1 MKASKRKSDAAR
13 WANQVIRGRTLLLMV
28 TLGICTFL
36 VLFWK
41 LFDLQINRHEE
52 MQERAV
58 NQQTRSASIAAS
70 RGTIYDRNGN
80 IIAVSATAETINIS
94 PREIADFVKAQEK
107 ANGLKARFVDVMDR
121 DTEAFNVVSAAFGMP
136 KATDEEKAARSAAI
150 QKGLEGC
157 TKTPFE
163 MMELAVEALELTA
176 GLLGKS
182 NDAAASD
189 LGVSAL
195 SLRAAIQ
202 GAWLNVLINI
212 GSLKNKE
219 LAEDYRAKGEALL
232 AKALP
237 LADEIYEAVVK
248 TM

>member
-1 MKASKRKSDAAR
+1 MKLAELKTAEFVDLLASDAPAPGGGS
-13 WANQVIRGRTLLLMV
+13 AAALEGALGAALTAMV
-28 TLGICTFL
+28 CGLTVGKKKYAEF
-36 VLFWK
+36 
-41 LFDLQINRHEE
+41 EE
-52 MQERAV
+52 LAQ
-58 NQQTRSASIAAS
+58 SAQA
-70 RGTIYDRNGN
+70 
-80 IIAVSATAETINIS
+80 
-94 PREIADFVKAQEK
+94 KALD
-107 ANGLKARFVDVMDR
+107 LKARFVDVMDR

-163 MMELAVEALELTA
+163 MMELAAETLELTA
-176 GLLGKS
+176 SILGKS
-182 NDAAASD
+182 NDSAASD

-237 LADEIYEAVVK
+237 LADEIYDTVVK
-248 TM
+248 SM

>member
-1 MKASKRKSDAAR
+1 MKLAELKTAEFVDLLASDAPAPGGGS
-13 WANQVIRGRTLLLMV
+13 AAALEGALGAALTAMV
-28 TLGICTFL
+28 CGLTVGKKKYAEFQELA
-36 VLFWK
+36 
-41 LFDLQINRHEE
+41 EE
-52 MQERAV
+52 AQKK
-58 NQQTRSASIAAS
+58 
-70 RGTIYDRNGN
+70 
-80 IIAVSATAETINIS
+80 AT
-94 PREIADFVKAQEK
+94 D
-107 ANGLKARFVDVMDR
+107 LKARFVDVMDR

-163 MMELAVEALELTA
+163 MMELAVETLELTA
-176 GLLGKS
+176 SILGKS
-182 NDAAASD
+182 NDSAASD

-212 GSLKNKE
+212 GSLKDTA
-219 LAEDYRAKGEALL
+219 LAEDYRKKGEALL
-232 AKALP
+232 AQALP
-237 LADEIYEAVVK
+237 LADQIYDAVVK

>member
-1 MKASKRKSDAAR
+1 MKLAELKTAGFVDLLASDAPAPGGGS
-13 WANQVIRGRTLLLMV
+13 AAALEGALGAALTAMV
-28 TLGICTFL
+28 CGLTVGKKKYAEFQELA
-36 VLFWK
+36 
-41 LFDLQINRHEE
+41 EE
-52 MQERAV
+52 AQKK
-58 NQQTRSASIAAS
+58 
-70 RGTIYDRNGN
+70 
-80 IIAVSATAETINIS
+80 AT
-94 PREIADFVKAQEK
+94 D
-107 ANGLKARFVDVMDR
+107 LKARFVDVMDR

-163 MMELAVEALELTA
+163 MMELAAETLELTA
-176 GLLGKS
+176 SILGKS
-182 NDAAASD
+182 NDSAASD

-219 LAEDYRAKGEALL
+219 LAEDYRKKGEALL

-237 LADEIYEAVVK
+237 LADQIYDTVVK
-248 TM
+248 SM

>member
-1 MKASKRKSDAAR
+1 MKLAELKTSEFVDLLASDAPAPGGGS
-13 WANQVIRGRTLLLMV
+13 AAALEGALGAALTAMV
-28 TLGICTFL
+28 CGLTVGKKKYAEFQELA
-36 VLFWK
+36 
-41 LFDLQINRHEE
+41 EE
-52 MQERAV
+52 AQKK
-58 NQQTRSASIAAS
+58 
-70 RGTIYDRNGN
+70 
-80 IIAVSATAETINIS
+80 AT
-94 PREIADFVKAQEK
+94 D
-107 ANGLKARFVDVMDR
+107 LKARFVDVMDR

-150 QKGLEGC
+150 QEGLKGC

-163 MMELAVEALELTA
+163 MMELAAETLELTA
-176 GLLGKS
+176 SVLGKS
-182 NDAAASD
+182 NDSAASD

-212 GSLKNKE
+212 GSLKDQA

-237 LADEIYEAVVK
+237 LADEIYSTVVK
-248 TM
+248 AM

>member
-1 MKASKRKSDAAR
+1 MKLAELKTAEFVDLLASDAPAPGGGS
-13 WANQVIRGRTLLLMV
+13 AAALEGALGAALTAMV
-28 TLGICTFL
+28 CSLTVGKKKYAEF
-36 VLFWK
+36 
-41 LFDLQINRHEE
+41 EE
-52 MQERAV
+52 TAK
-58 NQQTRSASIAAS
+58 AAQ
-70 RGTIYDRNGN
+70 
-80 IIAVSATAETINIS
+80 A
-94 PREIADFVKAQEK
+94 KAID
-107 ANGLKARFVDVMDR
+107 LKARFVDVMDR

-163 MMELAVEALELTA
+163 MMELAVETLELTA
-176 GLLGKS
+176 SVLGKT
-182 NDAAASD
+182 NDSAASD

-219 LAEDYRAKGEALL
+219 LGEDYRKKGEALL
-232 AKALP
+232 ARALP
-237 LADEIYEAVVK
+237 LADQIYDAVVK
-248 TM
+248 SM

>member
-1 MKASKRKSDAAR
+1 MKKLAELTVTEFADLLASDAPAPGGGS
-13 WANQVIRGRTLLLMV
+13 AAALEGAIGAALTAMV
-28 TLGICTFL
+28 CGLTKGKKKFAE
-36 VLFWK
+36 FN
-41 LFDLQINRHEE
+41 DL
-52 MQERAV
+52 AV
-58 NQQTRSASIAAS
+58 EAEAKALALK
-70 RGTIYDRNGN
+70 DRF
-80 IIAVSATAETINIS
+80 I
-94 PREIADFVKAQEK
+94 
-107 ANGLKARFVDVMDR
+107 DVMDR

-157 TKTPFE
+157 TATPFE
-163 MMELAVEALELTA
+163 MMEIAVETLELT
-176 GLLGKS
+176 GSILGKS
-182 NDAAASD
+182 NDSAASD

-219 LAEDYRAKGEALL
+219 LAEDYRVKGEALL

-237 LADEIYEAVVK
+237 LADKIYAEVV
-248 TM
+248 TML

>member
-1 MKASKRKSDAAR
+1 MKLAELKTAEFVDLLASDAPAPGGGS
-13 WANQVIRGRTLLLMV
+13 AAALEGALGAALTAMV
-28 TLGICTFL
+28 CGLTVGKKKYAEFQELAEEAQKKAT
-36 VLFWK
+36 
-41 LFDLQINRHEE
+41 DLK
-52 MQERAV
+52 V
-58 NQQTRSASIAAS
+58 
-70 RGTIYDRNGN
+70 
-80 IIAVSATAETINIS
+80 
-94 PREIADFVKAQEK
+94 
-107 ANGLKARFVDVMDR
+107 RFVDVMDR

-136 KATDEEKAARSAAI
+136 KETDEEKAARSAAI

-163 MMELAVEALELTA
+163 MMELAVETLELTA
-176 GLLGKS
+176 SILGKS
-182 NDAAASD
+182 NDSAASD

-219 LAEDYRAKGEALL
+219 LAADYQAKGEALL

-237 LADEIYEAVVK
+237 LADQIYDTVVK
-248 TM
+248 SM

>member
-1 MKASKRKSDAAR
+1 MKLAELKTAEFVDLLASDAPAPGGGS
-13 WANQVIRGRTLLLMV
+13 AAALEGALGAALTAMV
-28 TLGICTFL
+28 CGLTVGKKKYAEFQELA
-36 VLFWK
+36 
-41 LFDLQINRHEE
+41 EE
-52 MQERAV
+52 AQKK
-58 NQQTRSASIAAS
+58 
-70 RGTIYDRNGN
+70 
-80 IIAVSATAETINIS
+80 AT
-94 PREIADFVKAQEK
+94 D
-107 ANGLKARFVDVMDR
+107 LKARFVDVMDR

-150 QKGLEGC
+150 QEGLKGC

-163 MMELAVEALELTA
+163 MMELAVETLELTA
-176 GLLGKS
+176 SILGKS
-182 NDAAASD
+182 NDSAASD

-237 LADEIYEAVVK
+237 LADQIYDTVVK
-248 TM
+248 AM